1 MRLFHRERISTKHSL
16 DNTLCRRQL
25 GGRAFGNDPD
35 VFFLR
40 DENCRLT
47 PAQKHRLAEANARY
61 GQVLLISDN
70 PNSYTPGMKEQY
82 RRVRREW
89 EGGIGIRP

>member
-1 MRLFHRERISTKHSL
+1 M
-16 DNTLCRRQL
+16 
-25 GGRAFGNDPD
+25 
-35 VFFLR
+35 FFLR

-47 PAQKHRLAEANARY
+47 PEQKRRLAETNARY